1 MTSILKYAAAAAL
14 TGVLVV
20 AATMPSEAR
29 HHQRKA
35 KAAPVAVV
43 VQPTPG
49 FTGAIS
55 GSYYSSVYNP
65 RFGYVPELGYS
76 NAVSFRIYPLS
87 D

>member
-20 AATMPSEAR
+20 TATTPSEAR

-49 FTGAIS
+49 FSGANP
-55 GSYYSSVYNP
+55 GSYYSSVDNP

-76 NAVSFRIYPLS
+76 NAVFFRIYPRS

>member
-1 MTSILKYAAAAAL
+1 MTSIVKCAAAAAL

-20 AATMPSEAR
+20 VATMPSEAR

-49 FTGAIS
+49 FSGANP
-55 GSYYSSVYNP
+55 GSYYSSIYNP